1 MITKK
6 QNKTCGSNEFHPR
19 CGCPPAPALWGGMCA
34 TRPVSRGGSQGWLFQ
49 VGLEDDQHNRYQ
61 STCPVCR
68 SKVGYVFYGQQEEN
82 GLVRK
87 MNRSGM
93 PTGRRVSQFPRR
105 RRQRFENVVWFEKL
119 NQKSFLVF
127 IVLKIQ

>member
-1 MITKK
+1 MITKT
-6 QNKTCGSNEFHPR
+6 QTKTCETR

-105 RRQRFENVVWFEKL
+105 RRQRFENVVWK
-119 NQKSFLVF
+119 KRS
-127 IVLKIQ
+127 